1 MNKDSR
7 DYWSF
12 VEKIQD
18 ATDYVQELLTE
29 NDTLRRRMASL
40 EQEKKDLAER
50 LGTLRGLIHRERP
63 EDPLLHYQL
72 GREGANPA
80 DRVPLPARTAPALPA
95 RISPPLAAACPQP
108 ERSLRPALQAV

>member
-12 VEKIQD
+12 VEKIQE

-29 NDTLRRRMASL
+29 NGDLRRRMTSL
-40 EQEKKDLAER
+40 EQEKKDLAEK

-72 GREGANPA
+72 GREGADPA
-80 DRVPLPARTAPALPA
+80 DRVPAQTAPVLPA